1 MQNNWKLSK
10 DILNIL
16 GTIYNRF
23 EFDGMLLERI
33 SDKDIKD
40 LQNVDGLEDIL
51 IDTENGKRVHPILE
65 TSFLTVTDSTHRISI
80 LFSGDGTSK
89 SHGFHLS
96 IWQLVLLAAFSELIL
111 QKVYWLL
118 RKRKMESFCREFLQ
132 KVWIIQILIIWSG
145 QISVRIQEMTHFPR
159 KQFPEKRQKTI

>member
-65 TSFLTVTDSTHRISI
+65 ISP
-80 LFSGDGTSK
+80 T
-89 SHGFHLS
+89 
-96 IWQLVLLAAFSELIL
+96 QRTPLLIR
-111 QKVYWLL
+111 V
-118 RKRKMESFCREFLQ
+118 
-132 KVWIIQILIIWSG
+132 
-145 QISVRIQEMTHFPR
+145 
-159 KQFPEKRQKTI
+159 